1 MCIAAAIMLLS
12 LGSTTVMAGPFEG
25 TWDAS
30 KETCSLEFSDFR
42 LTISGNQANYWE
54 STCEMVQA
62 TQLRDMGNSIL
73 YDLQCTGEGETYSGG
88 VLYSI
93 TVAGQLLAYSG
104 DFIALRERCN

>member
-1 MCIAAAIMLLS
+1 MRIAAAILLS
-12 LGSTTVMAGPFEG
+12 FASTTVMAGPFEG
-25 TWDAS
+25 TRDAS
-30 KETCSLEFSDFR
+30 KETCSLEFSDFH

-54 STCEMVQA
+54 STCETVQA
-62 TQLRDMGNSIL
+62 TQLRDIGNSIL
-73 YDLQCTGEGETYSGG
+73 YDLQCNGEGETYSGG

>member
-1 MCIAAAIMLLS
+1 MRIAAAILLS
-12 LGSTTVMAGPFEG
+12 FASTTVMAGPFEG

-30 KETCSLEFSDFR
+30 KETCSLELSDFR

-54 STCEMVQA
+54 STCEKVQA

-93 TVAGQLLAYSG
+93 TVAGQLFAYSG